1 MYQQDNKHKSD
12 QVFSIEVHVYLKL
25 QPYMQLSLKLH
36 GFYKLLPKFYG
47 PFPILDHIGSVAYQ
61 LQLPPNAAIH
71 NVFHVS
77 QLKLC
82 LNPHNQPIQHLSA
95 TNVDAGKIY
104 VAILDRKMVKQ
115 GRFNGRINQQ
125 VRPLEN
131 SIMT

>member
-12 QVFSIEVHVYLKL
+12 QVFSTEVHVYLKL

-47 PFPILDHIGSVAYQ
+47 HFPVLDRIASAAYQ
-61 LQLPPNAAIH
+61 LQLPPNVAIH

-82 LNPHNQPIQHLSA
+82 PNPHNQPIQHLFA
-95 TNVDAGKIY
+95 TNVDARKFF
-104 VAILDRKMVKQ
+104 VAILDRKMVKR
-115 GRFNGRINQQ
+115 GRFSGRINQQ
-125 VRPLEN
+125 TRPLEN
-131 SIMT
+131 SIIT